1 MIIKDNNTNKPLL
14 DAELPKVFSIS
25 ATSQIVSYPDNQK
38 IVIQMKALRNSCEIV
53 YKSGDDYFY
62 EKKKQSFFGNIP
74 NHQAGEQNN
83 SGAYYAL
90 PVSLKEELDNVASN
104 LLNRKTEADK
114 YYNLP
119 DECASRLSN
128 EYSEVLNDFAYS
140 TNTLASFQQVP
151 VGIDIRNYLL
161 DGAMGIYQNENK
173 IVCVALCRMGYEYD
187 VLPRAGINENITGEP
202 FGRASDNMY
211 ANAQMCEWSVPFITW
226 MVSDNKE
233 DIGVFMNFVCS
244 LKESDEL
251 KNEARK
257 LKQQVMQYQLQ
268 KAQIETMNNQAMWN
282 MAFANQQQQ
291 FAAMDRLTASIHQD
305 LDNFHNNLNA
315 QMQSNDQRFNLGQS
329 SMGES
334 MDDRIQRMRHESIMG
349 VETYERNDGS
359 TVEYSGYADRVF
371 ENNLDSTS
379 HFGTHH
385 YYDDYIPEGWHE
397 MKKK

>member
-14 DAELPKVFSIS
+14 DVELPKDFTIS

-38 IVIQMKALRNSCEIV
+38 IVIQMKAQRNNCEIA
-53 YKSGDDYFY
+53 YQSGDDYFY
-62 EKKKQSFFGNIP
+62 EKKQQSFFGNVS
-74 NHQAGEQNN
+74 NHQIGEQNN

-104 LLNRKTEADK
+104 LLNSKTEADT

-119 DECASRLSN
+119 DECAHRLSN
-128 EYSEVLNDFAYS
+128 DYSEFLNDFIYS

-161 DGAMGIYQNENK
+161 DGAMGIYQNDNK
-173 IVCVALCRMGYEYD
+173 TVCVALCRMGYEYD
-187 VLPRAGINENITGEP
+187 VLPRTGINENITGEP

-226 MVSDNKE
+226 MISDDKE
-233 DIGVFMNFVCS
+233 DIRVFMNFVYS

-251 KNEARK
+251 KNEARQ

-268 KAQIETMNNQAMWN
+268 KAQMETMNNQAMWN

-315 QMQSNDQRFNLGQS
+315 QMQSNDQRFNLGQN

-359 TVEYSGYADRVF
+359 TVEFSGYADRVF